1 MMQLNDAE
9 KRQMTVSYA
18 QFRQE
23 QLYAGAQL
31 SGN

>member
-1 MMQLNDAE
+1 MMQRNDAE
-9 KRQMTVSYA
+9 KCQMTIYA
-18 QFRQE
+18 QIRQE